1 MRPLNPLVDDDRGDL
16 DDQGFVTRAQ
26 AGDRD
31 ALETLVRR
39 HQPWIYNLAL
49 RMLAHPA
56 DAQDA
61 MQEILI
67 KALTHLAS
75 FEGRSRF
82 RTWLYRIAVHHVL
95 NMKRGRAERTLN
107 FGDYGRALDG
117 TPDLELPDPA
127 TVPADLRLLVDEAR
141 LGCTSAMLLC
151 LDRDQRMVYVLGEI
165 FGVTDAVGAELLETS
180 RENFRQ
186 RLARARRDLHTFMND
201 KCGLVNQANPCRCAR
216 KTQAFIRCG
225 HVDPENLLFAR
236 ERVQQIRDV
245 APRKADALTAL
256 DAQCAEIFRQH
267 PFAEPED
274 LVPKLRQLIDSPE
287 FRRATDLP

>member
-67 KALTHLAS
+67 KALTHVAS

>member
-1 MRPLNPLVDDDRGDL
+1 MRPLNPLAEEGQGDL
-16 DDQGFVTRAQ
+16 DDQALLARVR

-39 HQPWIYNLAL
+39 HQPWIYNLAV

-61 MQEILI
+61 TQEILI
-67 KALTHLAS
+67 KAITRLGS

-82 RTWLYRIAVHHVL
+82 RTWLYRIVVHHVL

-117 TPDLELPDPA
+117 TPDLDLPDPT
-127 TVPADLRLLVDEAR
+127 TVPADLRFLVAEAR
-141 LGCTSAMLLC
+141 IGCTSAMLLC
-151 LDRDQRMVYVLGEI
+151 LDREQRLVYVLGEI
-165 FGVTDAVGAELLETS
+165 FGVSDAVGADLLETS

-186 RLARARRDLHTFMND
+186 RLARARRDLHTFMNE

-225 HVDPENLLFAR
+225 HVDPTNLLFAR
-236 ERVQQIRDV
+236 DRVQQVRDV
-245 APRKADALTAL
+245 APAKADALVTL
-256 DAQCAEIFRQH
+256 DAQCADIFRQH
-267 PFAEPED
+267 PFAEPQD
-274 LVPKLRQLIDSPE
+274 LVPALRALIESAE
-287 FRRATDLP
+287 FRRATDLL